1 MRTGMTLRDWVS
13 VVVLVLVAVIAT
25 HTYDQVTANEA
36 AKTAATVVYTN
47 GFKACLGA
55 NPTRA
60 AQHRYFVTIAIGRTT
75 SAKTADFGRPNQK
88 AVDKQI
94 ARVAYA
100 TAKTYTDRF
109 GARADGTLDCR
120 VTTVHP

>member
-1 MRTGMTLRDWVS
+1 MTLRDWIALI
-13 VVVLVLVAVIAT
+13 VVLGVFLIGVHEYDQEGAKDAAKAAATIVYENGLVA
-25 HTYDQVTANEA
+25 
-36 AKTAATVVYTN
+36 
-47 GFKACLGA
+47 CRGA

-60 AQHRYFVTIAIGRTT
+60 AQYRYFVTIAVGRTT

-94 ARVAYA
+94 ARSAYN

-109 GARADGTLDCR
+109 GARPDGTLNCR
-120 VTTVHP
+120 MTTVHP